1 MIVATLSS
9 IITIVTILYQ
19 VTIVYVLANIAFY
32 TTLTPAEVLGS
43 EAVAAVSCDDGD
55 GDEDCGGGN
64 DGDNGDDCGDCTDGA
79 NGDGGGDWTDNS
91 ILPLRRLEGDFT
103 GTWPSSSRCLWPC
116 PASGGSTGSF

>member
-43 EAVAAVSCDDGD
+43 EAVAAVSCEDGD
-55 GDEDCGGGN
+55 GDCGDGDGDDGN
-64 DGDNGDDCGDCTDGA
+64 DDFDEDGNDDCV
-79 NGDGGGDWTDNS
+79 NS
-91 ILPLRRLEGDFT
+91 DL
-103 GTWPSSSRCLWPC
+103 
-116 PASGGSTGSF
+116 

>member
-43 EAVAAVSCDDGD
+43 EAVAAVSCEDGDGDGDNYDNGDDGD
-55 GDEDCGGGN
+55 GY
-64 DGDNGDDCGDCTDGA
+64 DNGDD
-79 NGDGGGDWTDNS
+79 GGDWTDNS

-103 GTWPSSSRCLWPC
+103 GTWPSSSRCRWPC